1 MEAIRLFKLLN
12 RDQRNTFVACFL
24 GWALDALDFFLVTFV
39 LVPIGHDFGRSIPKV
54 AFAITLTLMMRPVG
68 ALIFGW
74 LGDKFGR
81 RIPLMA
87 DIIFYSV
94 MELLTAFA
102 PNFTVFLIL
111 RALFGIG
118 MGGEWGLGASLAMES
133 LPTQARG
140 LFSGILQQGYA
151 VGYLLAALVYWIVFP
166 HFGWRGLFIAG
177 AVPAFLVI
185 YIRARVPESPVWQ
198 RQRAQQKPRV
208 KMSIFIRQ
216 HGALFIYAALLMTAF
231 NYMSHGTQDLYPT
244 YLEKQRGFGV
254 SAKSMISI
262 VYATGAICGGA
273 VMGFLSQQWG
283 RRRVIII
290 SAAFGMLLIPLWIFA
305 PSTALLIMGGF
316 LIQFMVQGAW
326 GVVPV
331 HLNELSPP
339 EFRGTFPGLAYQLGN
354 FAAAYAAQQQAWLA
368 EHFRS
373 ANGEPNYALT
383 MAVVEAVVFLV
394 IIFLAAIGREERLAC
409 MTPIISQ
416 PRRLPPQKNF
426 NRVSA
431 TKARGPDLRLA
442 VARLPFSKC
451 DKRRRRNAV
460 RRLLP
465 RSGRPAL
472 RDSQSLALRRPRI
485 DCSENHTRP
494 APPDISPAARRE
506 SWLCELRGWPNEEWS
521 SALIGSDAP
530 GRMNSRNDNTFRNRE
545 CRAAVNR

>member
-1 MEAIRLFKLLN
+1 MEAVRLFKLLN

-39 LVPIGHDFGRSIPKV
+39 LVPIGHDFGQTIPKV
-54 AFAITLTLMMRPVG
+54 AFAITLTLMMRPLG
-68 ALIFGW
+68 AFIFGL

-102 PNFTVFLIL
+102 PSFTVFLVL

-133 LPTQARG
+133 LPTQTRG

-151 VGYLLAALVYWIVFP
+151 AGYLLAALVYWIVFP
-166 HFGWRGLFIAG
+166 HFGWRGLFVAG
-177 AVPAFLVI
+177 ALPAFLVI

-198 RQRAQQKPRV
+198 RNRVRSERPRI

-231 NYMSHGTQDLYPT
+231 NYMSHGTQDLYAT
-244 YLEKQRGFGV
+244 YLQKQRGFDPDQT
-254 SAKSMISI
+254 SKIAII
-262 VYATGAICGGA
+262 YAIGMICGGTL
-273 VMGFLSQQWG
+273 VGHFSQQWG
-283 RRRVIII
+283 RRRAIIL
-290 SAAFGMLLIPLWIFA
+290 SAICGMLLIPLWIFA

-383 MAVVEAVVFLV
+383 MALVEAVVFLA
-394 IIFLAAIGREERLAC
+394 IIFLAAIGREERG
-409 MTPIISQ
+409 
-416 PRRLPPQKNF
+416 KEF
-426 NRVSA
+426 
-431 TKARGPDLRLA
+431 
-442 VARLPFSKC
+442 
-451 DKRRRRNAV
+451 
-460 RRLLP
+460 
-465 RSGRPAL
+465 
-472 RDSQSLALRRPRI
+472 
-485 DCSENHTRP
+485 
-494 APPDISPAARRE
+494 
-506 SWLCELRGWPNEEWS
+506 
-521 SALIGSDAP
+521 
-530 GRMNSRNDNTFRNRE
+530 
-545 CRAAVNR
+545 

>member
-1 MEAIRLFKLLN
+1 MEAVRLFKSLD
-12 RDQRNTFVACFL
+12 REQRNTFVACFL

-39 LVPIGHDFGRSIPKV
+39 LVPLGHDFGQTIPKV

-68 ALIFGW
+68 AFIFGI

-177 AVPAFLVI
+177 ALPAFLVI

-198 RQRAQQKPRV
+198 RARAQQQPRL
-208 KMSIFIRQ
+208 KMSIFVRQ

-231 NYMSHGTQDLYPT
+231 NYMSHGTQDLYAT
-244 YLEKQRGFGV
+244 FLEKQRGFGV

-283 RRRVIII
+283 RRRVIIL
-290 SAAFGMLLIPLWIFA
+290 SASCGMLLIPVWIFA

-368 EHFRS
+368 EHFRL

-383 MAVVEAVVFLV
+383 MALVEAVVFLV
-394 IIFLAAIGREERLAC
+394 IIFLAAIGREERG
-409 MTPIISQ
+409 
-416 PRRLPPQKNF
+416 KEF
-426 NRVSA
+426 
-431 TKARGPDLRLA
+431 
-442 VARLPFSKC
+442 
-451 DKRRRRNAV
+451 
-460 RRLLP
+460 
-465 RSGRPAL
+465 
-472 RDSQSLALRRPRI
+472 
-485 DCSENHTRP
+485 
-494 APPDISPAARRE
+494 
-506 SWLCELRGWPNEEWS
+506 
-521 SALIGSDAP
+521 
-530 GRMNSRNDNTFRNRE
+530 
-545 CRAAVNR
+545 